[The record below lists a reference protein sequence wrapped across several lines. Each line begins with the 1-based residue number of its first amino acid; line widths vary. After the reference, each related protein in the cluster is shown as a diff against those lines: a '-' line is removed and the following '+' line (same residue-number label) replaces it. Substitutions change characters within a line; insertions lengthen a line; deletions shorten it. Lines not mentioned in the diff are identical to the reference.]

1 MSLEISRMR
10 ATELESKKNHFINNR
25 NTCTK
30 EVPLDNFRTMD
41 EITSEKLH
49 QVTAKFTRDLA
60 VLDLSREES
69 YQLDFMQKKD
79 INADL
84 KRNLSSKLSQLDAL
98 KDNAI
103 KQNIK
108 SRLALNNS

>member
-1 MSLEISRMR
+1 MSLELSRMR
-10 ATELESKKNHFINNR
+10 VAELESKKNHFINKHSA
-25 NTCTK
+25 CTK
-30 EVPLDNFRTMD
+30 EISLDSFKAMD
-41 EITSEKLH
+41 EITNEKLL

-69 YQLDFMQKKD
+69 YQLDFMQKRD

-84 KRNLSSKLSQLDAL
+84 KRNLSSKLSQLDAVT
-98 KDNAI
+98 DNAI